1 MQTITR
7 SVYGSQVQTALLLKL
22 NHDIP
27 TNASVAEALND
38 PLAVPY
44 QPSPVTAGMEVFA
57 DYNPADDTQ
66 FLTTRYLV
74 IGNKAHYNVTGP
86 VGSPPTQDTLPHK
99 ARHSGLYGMIPFIAR
114 PVTSDLTS
122 LEREKYR
129 LRKTL
134 YRDGVLYAVYF
145 GRVIDTGTIAVE
157 TTLTT
162 VTGGVSVTTPFAP
175 TVNDR
180 RPALPDVGTT
190 NDGSYMR
197 VSAVMTVSFTPAEV
211 QAIID
216 AVTLFYGDANYAV
229 ISEMGLCTGVEKA
242 VTDKYPNDIGA
253 PQVTT
258 PVTPDTYYEAA
269 GVQIAAHITTIYPL
283 QAFLGGLSVPIDV
296 GTSEPL
302 FGVSI

>member
-7 SVYGSQVQTALLLKL
+7 TVYGSQVQTALLLKL
-22 NHDIP
+22 NHQIP
-27 TNASVAEALND
+27 TNSSVSEALND

-44 QPSPVTAGMEVFA
+44 QPNPLTAGMEEFA
-57 DYNPADDTQ
+57 AYDAANDTQ
-66 FLTTRYLV
+66 SLSTRYLV

-86 VGSPPTQDTLPHK
+86 VGSPPTQGTLPHK
-99 ARHSGLYGMIPFIAR
+99 ARHSGLYGLIPFIAR

-122 LEREKYR
+122 LQRQLYR

-145 GRVIDTGTIAVE
+145 GRVLDTGAVAVE

-162 VTGGVSVTTPFAP
+162 VTAGVGVTTPFAP

-180 RPALPDVGTT
+180 RPQLPDVGTT
-190 NDGSYMR
+190 NDGSYLQ
-197 VSAVMTVSFTPAEV
+197 VSAVMNIAFTATEV
-211 QAIID
+211 QEIID
-216 AVTLFYGDANYAV
+216 AVALFYGDASYAV
-229 ISEMGLCTGVEKA
+229 ISELGLCTGLDKV
-242 VTDKYPNDIGA
+242 VTAKYPNDLGA

-269 GVQIAAHITTIYPL
+269 GVQIAAHVTTTYPL
-283 QAFLGGLSVPIDV
+283 QAFLGGLQIPIDV
-296 GTSEPL
+296 GTTEPL
-302 FGVSI
+302 YGVSA